1 MGELIDQA
9 QRSRAKKKEAKR
21 RQNIMNGNIG
31 SYSAILNGKK
41 ELEMVQDY
49 NNLAVSIG
57 MLNAEKDTKAKETA
71 KKKLEEAA
79 EKAKKK
85 TDKAVEEN
93 TKRNKLM
100 QGFQQELK
108 QKDISDILA
117 LADARLHLYIRY
129 FLQMKVVNLSKT
141 KNDELQRILTPLL
154 DEYYATEMT
163 ALGND
168 SSSVDI
174 DGQFID
180 GHSVKWLTLLSLGPI
195 YLMLYDF

>member
-9 QRSRAKKKEAKR
+9 QGSRAKKKEVKR
-21 RQNIMNGNIG
+21 RQNITNGNNG

-41 ELEMVQDY
+41 ELEMVQYY

-71 KKKLEEAA
+71 KKKVEEVA

-93 TKRNKLM
+93 TKRSELM

-117 LADARLHLYIRY
+117 LADARLRLYIQY
-129 FLQMKVVNLSKT
+129 FFQMKVVNLSKT
-141 KNDELQRILTPLL
+141 KKDELQRILTPLL

-168 SSSVDI
+168 SSLFDI
-174 DGQFID
+174 DGHFVD
-180 GHSVKWLTLLSLGPI
+180 GHSV
-195 YLMLYDF
+195 